1 MSVSD
6 YGLEKAAKAIGD
18 PGGYGKSLAQSV
30 EHHGQ
35 QVNMGMGL
43 IANALNNLALAI
55 KAEKEL
61 PPHCPNC
68 GQSL

>member
-6 YGLEKAAKAIGD
+6 HGLEKAAKAIGD
-18 PGGYGKSLAQSV
+18 PGGYGKSLAQAV
-30 EHHGQ
+30 ENHGSQ
-35 QVNMGMGL
+35 